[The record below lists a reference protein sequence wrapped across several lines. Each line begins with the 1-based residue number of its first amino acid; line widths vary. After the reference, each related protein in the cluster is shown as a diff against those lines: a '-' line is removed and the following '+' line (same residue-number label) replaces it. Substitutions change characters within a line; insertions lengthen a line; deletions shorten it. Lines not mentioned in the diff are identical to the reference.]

1 MPSGIAALLFLYL
14 KIRIHGGFSMK
25 KNVKKRF
32 FDDSVDYPD

>member
-25 KNVKKRF
+25 KT
-32 FDDSVDYPD
+32 